1 MIQCKRLFINFLNND
16 KTFKII
22 RRGRLICFD
31 DEKDKR
37 RDGEELPILF
47 VRNRVM
53 NDGAM
58 APPTRNDDKKR
69 KRSGGV
75 CGPALVKS
83 VCLSLE
89 VARVRQFSWRDLTA
103 SPTNALSNVQYE
115 RIIPNGHIKKIRKKK
130 RVV

>member
-1 MIQCKRLFINFLNND
+1 MFEQRQDVQNYSTRTVNLF
-16 KTFKII
+16 
-22 RRGRLICFD
+22 RRR
-31 DEKDKR
+31 EKDKR

-115 RIIPNGHIKKIRKKK
+115 RIIPNGHIKKIRKTTLLYTQQ
-130 RVV
+130 